1 MSHEKKF
8 SCRSPRVYTGRNR
21 TERKGRQMKRWWF
34 GLGLAT
40 MMCLGA
46 CARGGGL
53 AGDTLSVGQRQ
64 EELVARKGQPQE
76 IQPGPGGGKTY
87 IYTTS
92 NLDQTAIMGGGAWV
106 KPDQVYYHI
115 NDQGVITEVQRY
127 PYGKRSFIFP
137 TKEKPVPTAPAQVAA
152 TPGPAPQAA
161 PPAPAAPLE
170 APRARVQPP
179 VPTAPATPGGVAKLE
194 LDMTRDEVRRLLG
207 PPERTEGCRLGG
219 RAIIV
224 WYYRLEGPQGRVP
237 TPLVFEGGR
246 LGGWGKT
253 TTGAG

>member
-1 MSHEKKF
+1 
-8 SCRSPRVYTGRNR
+8 
-21 TERKGRQMKRWWF
+21 MKRWWF

-40 MMCLGA
+40 VLWLGA

-76 IQPGPGGGKTY
+76 IQPGPGGSKTY

-106 KPDQVYYHI
+106 KPDQVYYQI

-127 PYGKRSFIFP
+127 PSGKRSFIFP
-137 TKEKPVPTAPAQVAA
+137 TKEKPVQTAQAQVAG
-152 TPGPAPQAA
+152 TPGAAPQAA
-161 PPAPAAPLE
+161 PPAPAAPVE

-179 VPTAPATPGGVAKLE
+179 GATAAATPGGAAKLE
-194 LDMTRDEVRRLLG
+194 LDMTRDEVRRVLG

-219 RAIIV
+219 RAVIV
-224 WYYRLEGPQGRVP
+224 WYYLLEGPQGRRVP
-237 TPLVFEGGR
+237 TPLVFEEGR
-246 LGGWGKT
+246 LGGWGENYYRRRL
-253 TTGAG
+253 GVAPGQQP